1 MVCGNAAKN
10 RIKSIYIEEVVGVF
24 KLYGKKRK
32 GFSIIELIIVISLMA
47 ALAGVLTPVFMTGSQ
62 AADTAKMKANLE
74 TLKKA
79 VANYMNDFTV
89 PFKDGVVKKENKITI
104 AYLQEK
110 GYLSESDV
118 SSLKGISELAIL
130 PLEQDTTAEPPTKW
144 VVTNGALD
152 RKAIISGKVVHSITV
167 TADVDSDGTAEKHY
181 LFVINKP

>member
-1 MVCGNAAKN
+1 MVCRNAAKN

-79 VANYMNDFTV
+79 VANYMNDFTI
-89 PFKDGVVKKENKITI
+89 PFKDGVVGSGKITI
-104 AYLQEK
+104 AHLQEK
-110 GYLSESDV
+110 GYLSESDA
-118 SSLKGISELAIL
+118 SSLKGISELEVL
-130 PLEQDTTAEPPTKW
+130 PQEQDPTTATPPKKW

-152 RKAIISGKVVHSITV
+152 RKAIISGKVEHSITV
-167 TADVDSDGTAEKHY
+167 TADVDSDGTAETHY